1 MIGQTISHYKILEKL
16 GEGGMGVV
24 YKAQDLRLGRTVA
37 LKFLPEHLWQDSSA
51 KARFIREAKGA
62 SAINHQNIATVHD
75 IDEAEGKSFIV
86 MEYVEGKTLKELA
99 QQGLKLP
106 QVLEFAV
113 QAAEG
118 LSAAHKKE
126 ILHRDIKS
134 DNIMATKENLVKIMD
149 FGLAKLKGV
158 SKLTESGATVGTIA
172 YMSPEQTKGE
182 EIDQRSDIFS
192 LGVVL
197 YELITG
203 KLPFPGDHNAAISYS
218 ICYEEP
224 EPLARYKSDVPEGVQ
239 KIVDK
244 TLKKDKNL
252 RYQSAAD
259 LLADLRNEK
268 KNLEQGKPLPQ
279 KPRKKWLPFLVP
291 AGIGLL
297 VLLFLIFKPFNIEI
311 GTDKETAAAENSL
324 AVMYFE
330 NVADPEDK
338 DKTAQMIT
346 SLLITGLSES
356 ENLRVISRQRLYDIL
371 NLMCKGDVKVI
382 DRKLASEVAKKAGV
396 KWILTGEVLQ
406 TKPNLVVTGEISEVR
421 GGRVL
426 ASQRVN
432 GASNEDI
439 FAVVDKLGW
448 DLKNNLSLPLKA
460 DTENNKPVA
469 AVTTHSPEAYR
480 YYLEGLDYDNKLYT
494 SEAKRSYGMALA
506 LDSTFAMAYY
516 RLAGLVGGAE
526 GKNLIAQAVK
536 YSGKVSQKDKY
547 YIKALELGKAG
558 DTLKRIEQLKKITKR
573 YPDEKEAFY
582 MLGNIFYSSLK
593 KPKEA
598 IPYLIAAIEID
609 PLYKLAYNQLAYAY
623 NDAGDFEKAIQAI
636 NKYISIAPNEANP
649 YDSRGEIYANNGKI
663 ELAIE
668 SYKKAV
674 EIKPDFHESW
684 NKLAELYANN
694 GQIDPA
700 IESHRKVLEIRPD
713 RFESLEQMG
722 HLYLFKRDYI
732 RAESCYQQIFA
743 SGSKGWRSWARYHLA
758 LIPLNQGK
766 FAEALA
772 VLDQGIVA
780 DRLERE
786 ERGWLAAKHVGKAII
801 YVEQKN
807 WQMALQEAK
816 KTMEIQHKANPNDPA
831 YMRDFFVWCLT
842 LAGETGQAEEVARAL
857 KSGIAKKD
865 TSQMYRWWV
874 ADGLVK
880 LAQGKLPEALNSFE
894 KMAKGTPEFQYH
906 FVLVETYIK
915 LGRLA
920 EAVSE
925 LEKMLSQYDQTRATA
940 MPIWAVKAYYLLG
953 LAYEKSG
960 WNQKA
965 IKNYEE
971 FLDIWKNAD
980 PGIAEVEDAKQRLAR
995 LKKKV

>member
-1 MIGQTISHYKILEKL
+1 MIGQTVSHYKILEKL

-24 YKAQDLRLGRTVA
+24 YKAQDTRLGRLVA
-37 LKFLPEHLWQDSSA
+37 LKFLPEHLWKDSSA
-51 KARFIREAKGA
+51 KTRFIREAKGA

-86 MEYVEGKTLKELA
+86 MEYIEGKTLKELA
-99 QQGLKLP
+99 QEGLKLN
-106 QVLEFAV
+106 QALELAL

-134 DNIMATKENLVKIMD
+134 DNIMATKENLVKVMD

-158 SKLTESGATVGTIA
+158 SRLTESGATVGTIA

-239 KIVDK
+239 KIADK
-244 TLKKDKNL
+244 ALKKDKGL

-268 KNLEQGKPLPQ
+268 KNLEQGKPLSQ

-297 VLLFLIFKPFNIEI
+297 VLLFLIFKPFSIEI

-338 DKTAQMIT
+338 DKTAQMMT

-371 NLMCKGDVKVI
+371 NLMGKGDIKVI

-406 TKPNLVVTGEISEVR
+406 TKPNLVVTVEVSETG

-448 DLKNNLSLPLKA
+448 DLKKNLSLPLKA
-460 DTENNKPVA
+460 DTEKNKSVA
-469 AVTTHSPEAYR
+469 EVTTHSTEAYR
-480 YYLEGLDYDNKLYT
+480 YYLEGLDYENKFYN
-494 SEAKRSYGMALA
+494 SEAEKSYRKALDF
-506 LDSTFAMAYY
+506 DSTFAMAYF
-516 RLAGLVGGAE
+516 RLARVVVGPEA
-526 GKNLIAQAVK
+526 KKLIAQAVK
-536 YSGKVSQKDKY
+536 YSDRLSQKEKHYVKARESVLSGDSLQR
-547 YIKALELGKAG
+547 IKEL
-558 DTLKRIEQLKKITKR
+558 QKIVEH
-573 YPDEKEAFY
+573 YPDEKGAFLYLGEAY
-582 MLGNIFYSSLK
+582 YQSRK
-593 KPKEA
+593 YPEA
-598 IPYLIAAIEID
+598 IRALTKAIEID
-609 PLYKLAYNQLAYAY
+609 PLYKLAYNQLAYSY
-623 NDAGDFEKAIQAI
+623 DKAGDFEKAIWAI
-636 NKYISIAPNEANP
+636 NKYIELAPGEANP
-649 YDSRGEIYANNGKI
+649 YDSRAEIYANNDKI

-668 SYKKAV
+668 SYKKAL
-674 EIKPDFHESW
+674 EIKPDFYGSL
-684 NKLAELYANN
+684 NALGDLYAQA
-694 GQIDPA
+694 GKLDLA
-700 IESHRKVLEIRPD
+700 IECYQKTLEIAPD
-713 RFESLEQMG
+713 WWGTLAKVGNM
-722 HLYLFKRDYI
+722 YLFKRDYV
-732 RAESCYQQIFA
+732 RAESCYRELSS
-743 SGSKGWRSWARYHLA
+743 SGSKRWISEARYRLA
-758 LIPLNQGK
+758 SIPLYQGK
-766 FAEALA
+766 LERALTL
-772 VLDQGIVA
+772 LDQGIAVDEMEGA
-780 DRLERE
+780 E
-786 ERGWLAAKHVGKAII
+786 EASAIKHVGKADI
-801 YVEQKN
+801 YEGKKN
-807 WQMALQEAK
+807 LKMALE
-816 KTMEIQHKANPNDPA
+816 EVEKAVEVFHRTNPNDPGYSRA
-831 YMRDFFVWCLT
+831 RYVKFLAATGDFVK
-842 LAGETGQAEEVARAL
+842 AGRIAESL
-857 KSGIAKKD
+857 KNDI
-865 TSQMYRWWV
+865 
-874 ADGLVK
+874 
-880 LAQGKLPEALNSFE
+880 EE
-894 KMAKGTPEFQYH
+894 KNPSLINDYWYAIGTIEWAKGNKELALTH
-906 FVLVETYIK
+906 FDKAYTIK
-915 LGRLA
+915 ALPSFRHRVYYAVYNLEADRLG
-920 EAVSE
+920 EAVAE
-925 LEKMLSQYDQTRATA
+925 LEKVLPRYDGTRTG
-940 MPIWAVKAYYLLG
+940 IFGGEIYYFLG

-960 WNQKA
+960 WNKKA
-965 IKNYEE
+965 IEKYQE
-971 FLDIWKNAD
+971 FLEIWKNAD
-980 PGIAEVEDAKQRLAR
+980 AGIAEVEDAKQRLAM
-995 LKKKV
+995 LKKPHP